1 MDIFD
6 KIAAGGSKVKDKV
19 ILVADRGY
27 GVPIA
32 QRFARD
38 AKQVLYY
45 LMEEDPYPYPH
56 TDEIG
61 SGFENIKVVLD
72 FWKAVKKADAV
83 IFTNVYNGGLP
94 DKLLADGKNV
104 VAALKSEPLET
115 DRKDLHDLLV
125 SLRMPTAKAAFVKGI
140 TKLQDY
146 LTGKENKWIKCSHDR
161 GGMETER
168 YVNDFCMISWFI
180 MKKYEWGFDAAENMD
195 FMVEDHIDS
204 ECEGGWEGPMLNG
217 EIPPW
222 VTIGYE
228 KKNKLYVA
236 MAVKELPKVY
246 NDIHD
251 IMKPEFKKR
260 GYRQWYATEM
270 RFGKDKKIY
279 VTDITNRF
287 PSPPGE
293 LHTEFYSN
301 FSQMGYD
308 LACGVMPKPKPI
320 CRYGVQV
327 NISSDHYRESDMAV
341 QVADSDAQWVK
352 LKNVKKIKGGYVII
366 RNDNETDLGAVVGI
380 DDNLDKAIDKA
391 LKVASRIKGIG
402 IEYCEDFDSVKE
414 TIKVGES
421 WGVPF
426 K

>member
-72 FWKAVKKADAV
+72 FWEAVKKADAV

-115 DRKDLHDLLV
+115 NRKDLHDLLV

-146 LTGKENKWIKCSHDR
+146 LTVKENKWIK
-161 GGMETER
+161 
-168 YVNDFCMISWFI
+168 
-180 MKKYEWGFDAAENMD
+180 
-195 FMVEDHIDS
+195 
-204 ECEGGWEGPMLNG
+204 
-217 EIPPW
+217 
-222 VTIGYE
+222 
-228 KKNKLYVA
+228 
-236 MAVKELPKVY
+236 
-246 NDIHD
+246 
-251 IMKPEFKKR
+251 
-260 GYRQWYATEM
+260 
-270 RFGKDKKIY
+270 
-279 VTDITNRF
+279 
-287 PSPPGE
+287 
-293 LHTEFYSN
+293 
-301 FSQMGYD
+301 
-308 LACGVMPKPKPI
+308 
-320 CRYGVQV
+320 
-327 NISSDHYRESDMAV
+327 
-341 QVADSDAQWVK
+341 
-352 LKNVKKIKGGYVII
+352 
-366 RNDNETDLGAVVGI
+366 
-380 DDNLDKAIDKA
+380 
-391 LKVASRIKGIG
+391 
-402 IEYCEDFDSVKE
+402 
-414 TIKVGES
+414 
-421 WGVPF
+421 
-426 K
+426 